1 MQQTITLP
9 EIKLI
14 GIKARTNNAS
24 ELNPNTSK
32 IETTALKYLHN
43 KLWEKIIHRKKPGT
57 TYCVYT
63 DYASDF
69 TGDYTYFIGE
79 EVTTFTLG
87 DLPEEFSQ
95 LTISPQ
101 TYIKFTSNP
110 GVIPEIVVNLWQ
122 KTWKMSPEEL
132 GGNRNYQTDFEIY
145 DARARNPQNA
155 VFDLYI
161 GIKP

>member
-1 MQQTITLP
+1 MQQTMILP
-9 EIKLI
+9 EIKLV
-14 GIKARTNNAS
+14 GIKTRTNNAS
-24 ELNPNTSK
+24 ELNPTTAK
-32 IETTALKYLHN
+32 IEKTALNYFHN
-43 KLWEKIIHRKKPGT
+43 KLWVKTMHRKNPGT

-79 EVTTFTLG
+79 EVTAFAPD
-87 DLPEEFSQ
+87 DLPEELSQ
-95 LTISPQ
+95 LTIPPQ
-101 TYIKFTSNP
+101 TYTKFTSDP

-132 GGNRNYQTDFEIY
+132 GGNRNYQTDFEVY
-145 DARARNPQNA
+145 DERARNQQNA

-161 GIKP
+161 GIKA